1 MSVEFEGNTLRVVN
15 GVPDISKSELA
26 EWMEIKTKLEALKTA
41 IEKSFKLSWH
51 NGNRLDLESGDL
63 ITNAY
68 LLFWPDEYAS
78 IVQRLNE
85 EKDKEKANE

>member
-1 MSVEFEGNTLRVVN
+1 MSVEFKDDALRVVSE
-15 GVPDISKSELA
+15 VPDISKSELA

-41 IEKSFKLSWH
+41 IEKSFKLRWGA
-51 NGNRLDLESGDL
+51 GNRLDLESYDL

-68 LLFWPDEYAS
+68 LVLWPDEYAR

-85 EKDKEKANE
+85 EKNREKADE